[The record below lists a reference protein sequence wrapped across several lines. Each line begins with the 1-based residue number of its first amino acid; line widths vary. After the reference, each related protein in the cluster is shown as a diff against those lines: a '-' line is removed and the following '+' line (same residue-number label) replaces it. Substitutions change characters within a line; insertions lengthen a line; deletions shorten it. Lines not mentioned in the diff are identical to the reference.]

1 MGSGDP
7 WFASLVVL
15 GAVYLGAAVLRLLA
29 HLALLLRRPTD
40 LRRRY
45 GPWAVVTGPTAGIG
59 RSVALELARRGLNIV
74 LVGRNPAK
82 LRDVSDT
89 ISGTHAVQT
98 KTVIFD
104 LALVGTSQAC
114 REGGAAAAEGDGGG
128 VRRGCAREQRRRG
141 LAPRGVPARGRRR
154 SVGADGAGQP
164 VGADG
169 GDRRGAARD
178 GGAGTG
184 RRRQHRVRLCQGRPV
199 VPAQLRLL
207 RLQTVTIAIHI
218 IDHNQEVGAADGGYL
233 HHRSLETGAGRPRM
247 YAHDKRYVDQFSRS
261 LFVEYRS
268 KGIDVQCQVPM
279 LVDTKMTSGLAVCQ
293 GLLSRMMVVLTPDA
307 YAGAA
312 VCWIGHGPVCIP
324 NLGHRIQY
332 WCVCRVMSDRLLDAI
347 LLRVKLHQRALLQ
360 RQAWMNDDM
369 STRKKS

>member
-207 RLQTVTIAIHI
+207 RLQT
-218 IDHNQEVGAADGGYL
+218 
-233 HHRSLETGAGRPRM
+233 
-247 YAHDKRYVDQFSRS
+247 FSRS